1 MLAAPTEVGKRDK
14 ALHIRVHFVSK
25 DIGRKR
31 KSICCKTA
39 VNSFLSL
46 PMRYARYDK
55 TAPIFIVP
63 TVTALSDFSMTVVTV
78 MTVVTLELHTY
89 IYLRSSVNVSQV
101 SLRKTKRAGIIRT
114 EQCSDIVMIPT
125 HYSRIHRRVDG

>member
-1 MLAAPTEVGKRDK
+1 MLATPTEVGKRDK
-14 ALHIRVHFVSK
+14 ALNGKAHFVSK

-63 TVTALSDFSMTVVTV
+63 IVTVLSVFLMTVVTV
-78 MTVVTLELHTY
+78 MTVVTLELHT
-89 IYLRSSVNVSQV
+89 IYLC
-101 SLRKTKRAGIIRT
+101 K
-114 EQCSDIVMIPT
+114 
-125 HYSRIHRRVDG
+125 